1 MAARDDTERSLI
13 ARLASNT
20 YWAQCP
26 DRAAHTAPGRRAAME
41 RFERQVDPDG
51 KLPPEERA
59 RRAES
64 ARKAYFAK
72 LALRSAQVRRANAA
86 GRKGGAGSAAA

>member
-1 MAARDDTERSLI
+1 MVARDETERSLI
-13 ARLASNT
+13 ASLASNT
-20 YWAQCP
+20 YWANCP
-26 DRAAHTAPGRRAAME
+26 DRAAHTAPGRRAAMA

-51 KLPPEERA
+51 TLPPDERA

-72 LALRSAQVRRANAA
+72 LALKSAQVRRANAA
-86 GRKGGAGSAAA
+86 ARKTGRGEAA